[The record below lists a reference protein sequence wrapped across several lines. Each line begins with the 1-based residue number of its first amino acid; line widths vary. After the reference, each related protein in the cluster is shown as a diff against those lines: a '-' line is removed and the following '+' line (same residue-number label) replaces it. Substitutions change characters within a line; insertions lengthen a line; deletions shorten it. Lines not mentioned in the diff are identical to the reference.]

1 MSPTQD
7 PLRRTARFAI
17 DLARWIGLG
26 AASGV
31 LAGLACWAFLEVL
44 DRATDARLDHGW
56 LVWLLPLAGLG
67 VGLAYHLIGGRAG
80 EGNALLLDEIHEPTA
95 WVPRRMAP
103 LVAVGT
109 VVSQLFGASVGR
121 EGTALQMSGSLS
133 DWLARVLG
141 LRPED
146 RRILLTAALGG
157 GFGAIFG
164 VPLAGAVFG
173 LEVQRVAWTH
183 HLRTLSRQSSDGEAG
198 RRWTALG
205 VWVRLALATLVASV
219 VGNFVVLGLGYDHG
233 TKPQINVGIDA
244 ALLGRV
250 ALVGVACGL
259 MAILFIEAT
268 DLVRLGLRP
277 VRWAPA
283 RPTIGGVLVLCGV
296 ALVGRAYLGLSLP
309 LISNALAGDHTS
321 LGEPFAKLA
330 FTVVCIGAG
339 FVGGEVTPL
348 FVIGTTLGAALAP
361 MLGLD
366 PVVGAAVGFGAVFA
380 GATNTPAACAVMGM
394 ELFGFGAA
402 VPLILTCAVAYV
414 CSGRRGI
421 YATQRVTVD
430 GRPLAV
436 HDLPGLHL
444 RLIPHRY
451 RTPS

>member
-1 MSPTQD
+1 MSPSTEL
-7 PLRRTARFAI
+7 PRRTARFAM
-17 DLARWIGLG
+17 DLARWIALG
-26 AASGV
+26 MASGV

-56 LVWLLPLAGLG
+56 LVWLLPVAGLG
-67 VGLAYHLIGGRAG
+67 VGLAYHRIGGRAG

-103 LVAVGT
+103 LVAAGT

-141 LRPED
+141 LGPED

-173 LEVQRVAWTH
+173 LEVQRVAWVH
-183 HLRTLSRQSSDGEAG
+183 HLRTLG
-198 RRWTALG
+198 RADQRSHRWSALG
-205 VWVRLALATLVASV
+205 VWVRLALATLVGSV
-219 VGNFVVLGLGYDHG
+219 IGNFVVLGLGYDHG
-233 TKPQINVGIDA
+233 TKPQIHVGIDA

-250 ALVGVACGL
+250 AIVGVACGL

-268 DLVRLGLRP
+268 DLVRLALRP
-277 VRWAPA
+277 IRWAPA

-394 ELFGFGAA
+394 ELFGLGATA
-402 VPLILTCAVAYV
+402 PLLVACVVAYL

-430 GRPLAV
+430 GAPMAV

-444 RLIPHRY
+444 RLIPRRY
-451 RTPS
+451 RPPG